1 MEKLEQICEILGT
14 EVEYDD
20 EMPEK
25 LEGLYIGDE
34 LGDLFSIN
42 TRCANKEFVLA
53 HELGHFILHQGYD
66 LMATT
71 KSERVKAE
79 RAADG
84 FAYGLLS
91 FMGGITA

>member
-1 MEKLEQICEILGT
+1 MKCLK
-14 EVEYDD
+14 
-20 EMPEK
+20 K
-25 LEGLYIGDE
+25 LEGLYIGDD

-42 TRCANKEFVLA
+42 AHCANKEFVLA

-66 LMATT
+66 MMETT

-91 FMGGITA
+91 LMEGVRV